1 MVISSVEF
9 QELFIGQLRNIIRIT
24 TGLTTIVITDI
35 DEIYDISDLDLIKKI
50 IDEDNLD
57 KYEIDR
63 LIRKI
68 YQIDPANDYLKY
80 IETYIKEE
88 KENINGKKM

>member
-1 MVISSVEF
+1 MVPSDKDV
-9 QELFIGQLRNIIRIT
+9 GIIRKENKEILQA
-24 TGLTTIVITDI
+24 GELVITDI